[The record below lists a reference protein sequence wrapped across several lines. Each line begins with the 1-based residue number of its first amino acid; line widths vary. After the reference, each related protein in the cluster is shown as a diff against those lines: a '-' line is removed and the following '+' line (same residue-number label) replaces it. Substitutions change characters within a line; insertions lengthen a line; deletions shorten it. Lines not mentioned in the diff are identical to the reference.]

1 MDYSVHIHHAW
12 SIYKYFI
19 YYSQIKLENMTEFCS
34 CAGNFQTLISRRD
47 LAVYLKT
54 FRGIAQHFKMPLL
67 LETVEFNIQ
76 MNPSLITWYRT
87 YHTICWNL
95 LKKMAYWYSDISEGL
110 YLSTGSVLDEE
121 TLKALFLSAD
131 LLWCVLAQGL
141 LLW

>member
-1 MDYSVHIHHAW
+1 M
-12 SIYKYFI
+12 

-87 YHTICWNL
+87 YHTKCLNL
-95 LKKMAYWYSDISEGL
+95 LEKIAYWYSDISEDL
-110 YLSTGSVLDEE
+110 YLSTASVLDEE

-131 LLWCVLAQGL
+131 LLRCVLAQGL